1 MPSQKRVAI
10 CNQKGGVGKTTTA
23 VNIAVL
29 LAQRGHRV
37 LLVDYDPQGNAS
49 QFLGLLDELD
59 DENLYTS
66 ATLTLGTRP
75 FAPKRDLVVPGLD
88 LVPATDSLASL
99 EFELL
104 QDTRQGAHRLGAALS
119 AVAQDYAFVIVD
131 SPPTLGMLSINAL
144 VGCSNVLVPVKLSPA
159 SVPGAVRLH
168 ETLEQ
173 LRATNPYL
181 KVTGVV
187 GTFLAESAKAPREVL
202 VQLRQLF
209 GAQAVFETAIHTAQ
223 GVDDASGKG
232 RPVVV
237 SAPRSRGALEYNA
250 LVDEVLARV

>member
-1 MPSQKRVAI
+1 VPSQKRLAI

-23 VNIAVL
+23 VNLAVL
-29 LAQRGHRV
+29 LAQRGNRV

-49 QFLGLLDELD
+49 QFLGLVDELD
-59 DENLYTS
+59 DEALYTS
-66 ATLTLGTRP
+66 ATLTRGDRP
-75 FAPKRDLVVPGLD
+75 FAPKRDQVVPGLD

-104 QDTRQGAHRLGAALS
+104 QDTSRGAHRLGAALS
-119 AVAQDYAFVIVD
+119 AVAQDYAFIVVD

-144 VGCSNVLVPVKLSPA
+144 VACSNVLVPVKLSPA

-168 ETLEQ
+168 QTLEA
-173 LRATNPYL
+173 LRSTNPYL

-202 VQLRQLF
+202 AQLRDLF
-209 GAQAVFETAIHTAQ
+209 GARAVCETAIHQAQ

-232 RPVVV
+232 RPVVL
-237 SAPRSRGALEYNA
+237 SSPRSRGAQE
-250 LVDEVLARV
+250 